1 MSKTKSTDASGQSY
15 LAWQDGKTMLFR
27 KPPALRRQQLTLFW
41 FGVFVTFG
49 SVVASQVLQRASH
62 LYVGGTVG
70 LCISV
75 ILFYLSGPDD
85 IRLDGK
91 QRLYERTAGWP
102 WKPATRSG
110 SFNGIKGICI
120 SPRNTVWLLLD
131 KPDFV
136 KSTSGIALSYSG
148 ASQPARALADE
159 LSRAY
164 GFSIVPYPKYGL

>member
-1 MSKTKSTDASGQSY
+1 
-15 LAWQDGKTMLFR
+15 MLFR
-27 KPPALRRQQLTLFW
+27 KPLALRRQQLTLFW
-41 FGVFVTFG
+41 FAVFVTFG

-75 ILFYLSGPDD
+75 IFLYLSVPDD

-91 QRLYERTAGWP
+91 QRLYERTVGWP
-102 WKPATRSG
+102 WKPKRRFG
-110 SFNGIKGICI
+110 SFNGIKGVCI

-136 KSTSGIALSYSG
+136 KSTNGIALSYSG
-148 ASQPARALADE
+148 ASQSARALAEE
-159 LSRAY
+159 LNRVY
-164 GFSIVPYPKYGL
+164 GFPIVPYPKNGL